1 MGSSGIFS
9 NFFLHTHL
17 CSTQAIGMARLW
29 MCGQIVILHNSNCHG
44 FKWVILVGFFGSRFT
59 LCLACVTCVQDQ
71 WLPPPL
77 LSVLSRLHQWISLVQ
92 SINYLLNGVKEDFM
106 DVNSDIHCQSSLLTP
121 LNYATSPKFIC
132 PYHGLFTSEVL
143 RAWVNLDRFTQLS
156 LLTDIKIF
164 YKKV

>member
-1 MGSSGIFS
+1 MGSSGIIS

-29 MCGQIVILHNSNCHG
+29 MCRQIVVLHNSNCHG
-44 FKWVILVGFFGSRFT
+44 FKWVILVGFFVSRFT

-106 DVNSDIHCQSSLLTP
+106 DVNSGICLSFLPSSPLLIMP
-121 LNYATSPKFIC
+121 L
-132 PYHGLFTSEVL
+132 VL
-143 RAWVNLDRFTQLS
+143 NSYVRIMGFSRVRF
-156 LLTDIKIF
+156 
-164 YKKV
+164 